1 MKKILI
7 SWLGNTD
14 LKAAAQMP
22 LRPEEEVG
30 DGPILGALK
39 SLSFTELHLL
49 HDQRQTQEQVNGFIN
64 WLTKQTTSSN
74 PSKMLSTFTD

>member
-1 MKKILI
+1 MEKRRVMIGKKTLI

-14 LKAAAQMP
+14 LKAAGQMV
-22 LRPEEEVG
+22 LRPKEEVG

-49 HDQRQTQEQVNGFIN
+49 HDQNQTAEQVNGF
-64 WLTKQTTSSN
+64 LYVHQ
-74 PSKMLSTFTD
+74 

>member
-14 LKAAAQMP
+14 LKSAAQMP
-22 LRPEEEVG
+22 LRPEKDVG

-39 SLSFTELHLL
+39 SLSFVN
-49 HDQRQTQEQVNGFIN
+49 QR
-64 WLTKQTTSSN
+64 
-74 PSKMLSTFTD
+74 